1 MSDILIRGME
11 MPRNCEEC
19 DVKVVCKNYWKLIR
33 EQYTRPS
40 WCPLVPVQ
48 PHGRCIDA
56 DALPWYL
63 RDVREIL
70 EMPTIIPASEE
81 VYASSYDTA
90 GNYHWAGTRTG
101 EHIVPTENGEA

>member
-40 WCPLVPVQ
+40 WCPLVPVP
-48 PHGRCIDA
+48 PHGRLGDL
-56 DALPWYL
+56 DALEKILKEKQAKYKA
-63 RDVREIL
+63 RDLLATHELSEAMRMGFDAAVGHVL
-70 EMPTIIPASEE
+70 MAPTIIPAEGG
-81 VYASSYDTA
+81 DK
-90 GNYHWAGTRTG
+90 
-101 EHIVPTENGEA
+101 